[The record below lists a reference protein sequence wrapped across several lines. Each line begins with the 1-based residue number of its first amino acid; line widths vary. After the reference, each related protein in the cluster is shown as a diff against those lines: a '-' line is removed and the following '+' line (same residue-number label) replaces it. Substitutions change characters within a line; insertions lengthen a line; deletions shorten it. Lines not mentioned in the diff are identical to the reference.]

1 MLEAML
7 LAHAAMF
14 GLITS
19 RIAGFV
25 VASPFPGNEVPATQR
40 VGLVAVL
47 SILVT
52 TMLPTPAVTPALD
65 LGMIGPAAC
74 ELGMGLMIG
83 IAFRFTLAVA
93 DVLGGVLS
101 HAIGLGTPSL
111 FNPAVG
117 VQDTTLGHITGAFT
131 MLLAISIGA
140 HRTVLGY
147 LLESFRALPVGKS
160 LALTAV
166 TPLFIDLADASIV
179 AGVRLAMPVLAVS
192 MAIQAALAMLA
203 RAAPSLQIF
212 SIGFTI
218 LLLGGLSTLQ
228 VSLRGIGTGLI
239 DHIATIS
246 TTLDRLFTA
255 LSGG

>member
-1 MLEAML
+1 MLEATL

-14 GLITS
+14 GMITS

-40 VGLVAVL
+40 VGLVVVL
-47 SILVT
+47 ALLVT
-52 TMLPTPAVTPALD
+52 SMIPPPAVTPGLD
-65 LGMIGPAAC
+65 LALVGPVAC
-74 ELGMGLMIG
+74 ELGVGLMIG
-83 IAFRFTLAVA
+83 IAFRFTLSVA

-117 VQDTTLGHITGAFT
+117 VQDTTIGHIAGAFT
-131 MLLAISIGA
+131 MLLALAVGA

-166 TPLFIDLADASIV
+166 TPLFIELANSAIV
-179 AGVRLAMPVLAVS
+179 GGVRLAMPVLAVS
-192 MAIQAALAMLA
+192 IAIQAALAMLA

-228 VSLRGIGTGLI
+228 ASLRGIGAGLI
-239 DHIATIS
+239 EHIGTIAG
-246 TTLDRLFTA
+246 TLDRLFTA